1 MMKLKKTVAAICATS
16 AVVYGAMT
24 PLQEA
29 IAKEVKRPNFVTI
42 VIDDMGYSDLGVFG
56 GEASTP
62 NLDELATDGMILTN
76 FYAGATSSP
85 SRAMLLSGK
94 DNHNAGLGNMRE
106 VMERQPRVEQEGQPG
121 YEGVLSLDVLPFP
134 QILQDNA
141 YHTMI
146 TGKWHMGGDQI
157 NEEAYYAFNRGFTET
172 RGLLLAGGDLD
183 FMISAEGKYL
193 TEHSVEHMH
202 GRASLYNDN
211 GVETDFTDLPPLTHS
226 TDYYTDN
233 AIEML
238 EKMREDGIS
247 KPFYLNM
254 SYLAP
259 HMPLQA
265 PKELIDKYV
274 NTYAVGWEKIREQ
287 RLNNLKQLGY
297 IPQHVELSERPGDVS
312 PWEDLSDRE
321 KQLEARR
328 MAIYAAELDLL
339 DQNVGRLVQ
348 YLKNEGAYENTV
360 FFVYSD
366 NGPANMGFASP
377 PEGVTYHDEMAKK
390 VNELSDADF
399 QQMMTD
405 LGGPTSWIS
414 PNSGW
419 GSVSGTP
426 FRNYKGDSFD
436 GGNRGAA
443 FVHYPQTKA
452 TGVKTNC
459 LYSVMDIAPTM
470 LEMAEIQYPTKYK
483 GKTNEPMDGVSMAGV
498 FEGNLVCNPER
509 WIGFELLGIKGL
521 RKGNWKLAQGNNMG
535 NKVGLYNVWD
545 DPFEQHNLSAEKPAL
560 YQEMLGLYQQYA
572 EENGVIEINNLYLPD
587 LDIADPNMTTAKI
600 RGGSTSVGI
609 AGTTGFFQAEASFK
623 PTTLVSV
630 AGEIRPESEHLG
642 LPARIFA
649 YAMYTAQGD
658 TDPVYYW
665 TTEYGTVYKEIETP
679 MIPFKNVS
687 ELPPMVLI
695 PIYDGP
701 LPEEATIEVI
711 LGYEL
716 DDGTLID
723 NVANPMTITVTE

>member
-1 MMKLKKTVAAICATS
+1 MKLKQTVAAICATS
-16 AVVYGAMT
+16 AVVSGAMT

-29 IAKEVKRPNFVTI
+29 IAQEVNKPNFVTI

-62 NLDELATDGMILTN
+62 NLDKLATDGMILTN

-85 SRAMLLSGK
+85 SRAMLFTGK
-94 DNHNAGLGNMRE
+94 DNHKAGMGNMRE
-106 VMERQPRVEQEGQPG
+106 VMARQPGRVEQPGQPG

-134 QILQDNA
+134 QVLQDND
-141 YHTMI
+141 YHTMM
-146 TGKWHMGGDQI
+146 TGKWHMGGDLE
-157 NEEAYYAFNRGFTET
+157 NEEAYYGVNRGFSET
-172 RGLLLAGGDLD
+172 RGLLLPGGDLD
-183 FMISAEGKYL
+183 FMISAEGEFL
-193 TEHSVEHMH
+193 TEHSPLVDEN
-202 GRASLYNDN
+202 GNVIRTSPYNDN
-211 GVETDFTDLPPLTHS
+211 GVETDFTNLPPLTHS
-226 TDYYTDN
+226 TNYYTDS

-238 EKMREDGIS
+238 KDRNS
-247 KPFYLNM
+247 NQPFYLNI

-274 NTYAVGWEKIREQ
+274 DIYAVGWEKIREQ
-287 RLNNLKQLGY
+287 RFNNLKQLGY

-312 PWEDLSDRE
+312 PWDDLSDRE

-348 YLKNEGAYENTV
+348 YLKEKGAYENTV

-366 NGPANMGFASP
+366 NGPANMGFSQP
-377 PEGVTYHDEMAKK
+377 PEGVTHHDEMAKE

-414 PNSGW
+414 PNPGW
-419 GSVSGTP
+419 GHVSNMP
-426 FRNYKGDSFD
+426 FRNYKGDAFD
-436 GGNRGAA
+436 GGYRGAA
-443 FVHYPQTKA
+443 FVHYPQAKA
-452 TGVKTNC
+452 SGIKTNC
-459 LYSVMDIAPTM
+459 LHSVMDIAPTI
-470 LEMAEIQYPTKYK
+470 LEMADIKYPTKYK

-498 FEGNLVCNPER
+498 FEGYLVCNPER

-535 NKVGLYNVWD
+535 NIVGLYNVWD
-545 DPFEQHNLSAEKPAL
+545 DPFEQNDLSAQYPAL

-587 LDIADPNMTTAKI
+587 LADPKHTTAKI
-600 RGGSTSVGI
+600 RGGSASVGT
-609 AGTTGFFQAEASFK
+609 AGTTGFFKADGSFK
-623 PTTLVSV
+623 PMTQVSI
-630 AGEIRPESEHLG
+630 AGEIRPESGHVG
-642 LPARIFA
+642 KYATVYA
-649 YAMYTAQGD
+649 YANYTVPGKESE
-658 TDPVYYW
+658 YYW
-665 TTEYGTVYKEIETP
+665 ITEAGLVYSEDGEEI
-679 MIPFKNVS
+679 IPFKEGV
-687 ELPPMVLI
+687 ELPEMVLI
-695 PIYDGP
+695 PIFDGK
-701 LPEEATIEVI
+701 LPEQADIEVI
-711 LGYEL
+711 LAYQL

-723 NVANPMTITVTE
+723 NVGNPMTITVTE